1 MLEKNCNMKPYKLSF
16 IAMGWGKISTRLLC
30 KHESD
35 KKCRATVL

>member
-1 MLEKNCNMKPYKLSF
+1 MKPYKLSF
-16 IAMGWGKISTRLLC
+16 IAIAWSKSSTPLLC